1 MLKRLK
7 QILFSDFGPAPQPD
21 LSTVPKFSSEVVME
35 TVYEEGSGKRAFILK
50 DEKGIFHTYIEW
62 WDTSDWDAGYG
73 ARWTGGYT
81 GGLSDSLER
90 AREIASEELRR
101 FSTL

>member
-62 WDTSDWDAGYG
+62 WDTSDWDAG
-73 ARWTGGYT
+73 
-81 GGLSDSLER
+81 
-90 AREIASEELRR
+90 
-101 FSTL
+101 F